1 MAKAFSDIPNE
12 LWEKAYNWEG
22 VAFNKLTDKELMWCS
37 EYFRRG
43 AATAHQTYGSGC
55 PGMEGELYHELMHFA
70 SVAEQIED
78 DRGWLPE
85 SEREE

>member
-12 LWEKAYNWEG
+12 LWEKAYDWEG
-22 VAFNKLTDKELMWCS
+22 MEFNKLTDKELMWCS

-70 SVAEQIED
+70 GVVEQIED
-78 DRGWLPE
+78 DRGYE
-85 SEREE
+85 GEG